1 MYMDQ
6 SYVDRAYINRKD
18 IDRRG
23 IDRKHIDGRYSNRKH
38 VDRIDRKHI
47 DKKNMNSRHINRKY
61 INRKYINE
69 KNMDTKYMDTRYPD
83 PQYTNGRYGKK
94 GKRSQKPGFRFFCIV
109 AVMLSVVMWGNAV
122 WRKQN
127 LPEQILIWM
136 GACSSRLC
144 MPLLD
149 FAGAQTDLQQGKSGV
164 WNQWLSAASLLDYEG
179 EQEELLC
186 REDQDTLELLLV
198 REGSDEDYRELE
210 EGALEYQEDALHI
223 HGDMQQAM
231 EEENRRHMET
241 TGGAGAAGLEH
252 GGEAVDGDQERENSG
267 QTEDPEGGAQNGGF
281 QKALEKSYAYNWEG
295 LRQYEDIVSAFY
307 AIDST
312 TSITDEQLNLEN
324 LLGRDMRLEP
334 GGDQEGYQIL
344 VYHTHSQEA
353 FADSVAGDP
362 STTIVGAGEKLSQ
375 LLEEKYGY
383 RVLHH
388 TGTYDADS
396 RDYAYSNSLPAI
408 QQILAENPQIQVVID
423 LHRDAMPEGKKLVVE
438 LDGRPTAQF
447 MFFNGLSRSREKGAI
462 SYLDNP
468 NVNENLAFSFQ
479 AQVASNEYYPGLTR
493 RIYLKAY
500 RYNMHLAGRYLLVEL
515 GAQTNTVE
523 EIMNACDPL
532 AHVIAKVLSGETGDQ
547 ARAAAGIELDNGG

>member
-1 MYMDQ
+1 MQRGDGMYTDQ
-6 SYVDRAYINRKD
+6 RYVDREYM
-18 IDRRG
+18 
-23 IDRKHIDGRYSNRKH
+23 DRKHID
-38 VDRIDRKHI
+38 
-47 DKKNMNSRHINRKY
+47 SRHINRKY
-61 INRKYINE
+61 MDRKHINI
-69 KNMDTKYMDTRYPD
+69 KNIDRKYMDSRSPD
-83 PQYTNGRYGKK
+83 NRSFDNRSSDQRYTNDRRRKK
-94 GKRSQKPGFRFFCIV
+94 KKRSQKTWFRYVCIL
-109 AVMLSVVMWGNAV
+109 MLLFSIGTWGNRA
-122 WRKQN
+122 WRKQD
-127 LPEQILIWM
+127 LPEQILVWI
-136 GACSSRLC
+136 GTCSSRLC

-149 FAGAQTDLQQGKSGV
+149 FAGKQTDLQQGKAGV
-164 WNQWLSAASLLDYEG
+164 WSQWFSAASLLEYEG
-179 EQEELLC
+179 KQKETLLC

-231 EEENRRHMET
+231 EEENRRHMEMA
-241 TGGAGAAGLEH
+241 GEDGAAKQDGS
-252 GGEAVDGDQERENSG
+252 GETMEANREG
-267 QTEDPEGGAQNGGF
+267 EETDQTEDQEGGGQKGGF
-281 QKALEKSYAYNWEG
+281 QKALEKSYVYNWEG

-334 GGDQEGYQIL
+334 GGGQEEYQIL

-362 STTIVGAGEKLSQ
+362 STTIVGAGEKLSR
-375 LLEEKYGY
+375 LLEETYGY

-388 TGTYDADS
+388 TGTYDVDS

-408 QQILAENPQIQVVID
+408 QQILAEHPQIQVVID

-468 NVNENLAFSFQ
+468 NINDNLAFSFQ